1 MPVTFHTPSHAA
13 VVYTNDV
20 GVAMLKLMGRTGNVP
35 GALDA
40 EHVSVALDTLRQRLE
55 AEAEAE
61 RGAPAAEASTDDD
74 AAPIGAG
81 TRAFPLVEL
90 LEAAID
96 AGDYVSWD

>member
-1 MPVTFHTPSHAA
+1 VPVTFHTPDHAA
-13 VVYTNDV
+13 VVYTDSV

-40 EHVSVALDTLRQRLE
+40 EHVPAALDTLRQRLK

-61 RGAPAAEASTDDD
+61 SGASAADASEDDD
-74 AAPIGAG
+74 AAPIGTG
-81 TRAFPLVEL
+81 TRAFPLIEL
-90 LEAAID
+90 LEAAIA

>member
-13 VVYTNDV
+13 VVYTDNV

-40 EHVSVALDTLRQRLE
+40 DHVPAALDTLRQRLK
-55 AEAEAE
+55 AEAETE
-61 RGAPAAEASTDDD
+61 SGAAAADDD

-81 TRAFPLVEL
+81 TRAFPLLEL
-90 LEAAID
+90 LEAAIA

>member
-1 MPVTFHTPSHAA
+1 MPVTFHTPNHAA
-13 VVYTNDV
+13 VVYTDNV

-40 EHVSVALDTLRQRLE
+40 DHVPAALDTLQQRLR
-55 AEAEAE
+55 AESD
-61 RGAPAAEASTDDD
+61 APAAEAPADDN

-90 LEAAID
+90 LEAAIA
-96 AGDYVSWD
+96 AGDYVSWE

>member
-1 MPVTFHTPSHAA
+1 MPVTFHTPKHAA

-40 EHVSVALDTLRQRLE
+40 GHVPAALDTLRQRLK
-55 AEAEAE
+55 AEA
-61 RGAPAAEASTDDD
+61 AAETSAPGSEADDD

-90 LEAAID
+90 LETAIA

>member
-1 MPVTFHTPSHAA
+1 MPVTFHTPKHAA
-13 VVYTNDV
+13 VVYTENV

-40 EHVSVALDTLRQRLE
+40 EHVPAALDTLRQRLK
-55 AEAEAE
+55 AEADAE
-61 RGAPAAEASTDDD
+61 SSAAAVETPADDD

-81 TRAFPLVEL
+81 TRAFPLLEL
-90 LEAAID
+90 LEAAIA